1 MALKVFQPN
10 VGRENGRVVNIG
22 TRLAG
27 SRIGREKFF

>member
-27 SRIGREKFF
+27 SRIGGEKFF